1 MKKILL
7 ILPLLFISLMA
18 KDIAFVQKV
27 KGDVTA
33 QDDVKTI
40 VVKKADWLSE
50 KMLITTGD
58 KSGVTMIFKDNS
70 VLVLGANSILILEK
84 YMFAMK
90 EKTYK
95 FELTLNKGTVSFES
109 GKIGELSPEN
119 FIFKTPEATVG
130 IRGTKFM
137 IKVQ

>member
-7 ILPLLFISLMA
+7 ILALLFIPLIA

-33 QDDVKTI
+33 QDDTKTI
-40 VVKKADWLSE
+40 IVKQADWLSE
-50 KMLITTGD
+50 KMLVRTGD

-84 YMFAMK
+84 YIFAMN
-90 EKTYK
+90 EKSYK

-109 GKIGELSPEN
+109 GKISELSPEN

>member
-7 ILPLLFISLMA
+7 LLPLLFITLMA

-33 QDDVKTI
+33 QDDIKTI
-40 VVKKADWLSE
+40 IVEQSDWLSE
-50 KMLITTGD
+50 KMLVRTGD
-58 KSGVTMIFKDNS
+58 KSGITMIFKDNS

-84 YMFAMK
+84 YLFAMK

>member
-7 ILPLLFISLMA
+7 LLPLLFLSLMA

-33 QDDVKTI
+33 KDSEKTI
-40 VVKKADWLSE
+40 KVKQSDWLSE
-50 KMLITTGD
+50 KMLVTTGD
-58 KSGVTMIFKDNS
+58 KSGMTMIFKDNS
-70 VLVLGANSILILEK
+70 VLVLGSNSILILEK

-90 EKTYK
+90 EKSYK
-95 FELTLNKGTVSFES
+95 FELTLNKGSVSFES
-109 GKIGELSPEN
+109 GKIGELSSEN

-137 IKVQ
+137 VKVQ

>member
-7 ILPLLFISLMA
+7 ILPLLFVSLVA

-27 KGDVTA
+27 KGEVTA
-33 QDDVKTI
+33 KDDKKTI
-40 VVKKADWLSE
+40 IVKQSDWLSE

-58 KSGVTMIFKDNS
+58 KSGITMIFKDNS
-70 VLVLGANSILILEK
+70 VLVLGSNSILILEK
-84 YMFAMK
+84 YIFAMK
-90 EKTYK
+90 EKIYK

-109 GKIGELSPEN
+109 GKIGELSPKN

>member
-1 MKKILL
+1 MKL
-7 ILPLLFISLMA
+7 ILTIALLFISLNA

-33 QDDVKTI
+33 EQNFKTL
-40 VVKKADWLSE
+40 VVKQSDWLSE
-50 KMLITTGD
+50 SMIVSTGD

-70 VLVLGANSILILEK
+70 VLVLGSNSILILDK
-84 YMFAMK
+84 YIFAMK
-90 EKTYK
+90 EKSYK
-95 FELTLNKGTVSFES
+95 FELTLNKGSVSFES

>member
-7 ILPLLFISLMA
+7 IIPILFISLHA
-18 KDIAFVQKV
+18 KDIAFAQKV
-27 KGDVTA
+27 KGEVTA
-33 QDDVKTI
+33 KDNEKTI
-40 VVKKADWLSE
+40 TVKQSDWLSE

-58 KSGVTMIFKDNS
+58 KSGITMIFKDNS
-70 VLVLGANSILILEK
+70 VLVLGANSILILDK
-84 YMFAMK
+84 YIFAMK
-90 EKTYK
+90 EKNYK
-95 FELTLNKGTVSFES
+95 FELTLNRGTVSFES

>member
-1 MKKILL
+1 MQKILL
-7 ILPLLFISLMA
+7 VLSLLFISLMA

-27 KGDVTA
+27 KGNVTA

-40 VVKKADWLSE
+40 VVEKADWLSE
-50 KMLITTGD
+50 KMLVTTGD

-70 VLVLGANSILILEK
+70 VLILGSNSILILEK

-90 EKTYK
+90 EKNYK

>member
-1 MKKILL
+1 MNKILL

-27 KGDVTA
+27 KGNVTA
-33 QDDVKTI
+33 QDNLKTI

-50 KMLITTGD
+50 KMLVTTGD
-58 KSGVTMIFKDNS
+58 ESGITMIFKDNS
-70 VLVLGANSILILEK
+70 VLVLGSNSILILEK

-90 EKTYK
+90 EKSYK

>member
-7 ILPLLFISLMA
+7 VLSLLFISLMA

-27 KGDVTA
+27 KGNVTA

-40 VVKKADWLSE
+40 VVEKADWLSE
-50 KMLITTGD
+50 KMLVTTGD

-70 VLVLGANSILILEK
+70 VLILGSNSILILEK

-90 EKTYK
+90 EKSYK

>member
-7 ILPLLFISLMA
+7 ILPLLLVSLMA

-27 KGDVTA
+27 KGNVTA
-33 QDDVKTI
+33 KDDTKTI
-40 VVKKADWLSE
+40 VVQQADWLSE
-50 KMLITTGD
+50 KMLVSTGD
-58 KSGVTMIFKDNS
+58 KSGITMIFKDNS
-70 VLVLGANSILILEK
+70 VLVLGANSILILDK
-84 YMFAMK
+84 YLFAMK
-90 EKTYK
+90 EKSYK
-95 FELTLNKGTVSFES
+95 FELTLNKGTISFES

>member
-7 ILPLLFISLMA
+7 LLPLLFITLMA

-33 QDDVKTI
+33 QDDIKTI
-40 VVKKADWLSE
+40 IVEQSDWLSE
-50 KMLITTGD
+50 KMLVRTGD

-70 VLVLGANSILILEK
+70 VLVLGSNSILILEK
-84 YMFAMK
+84 YIFAMK

>member
-1 MKKILL
+1 MQKILL
-7 ILPLLFISLMA
+7 VLSLLFISLMA

-27 KGDVTA
+27 KGNVTA

-40 VVKKADWLSE
+40 VVEKADWLSE
-50 KMLITTGD
+50 KMLVTTGD

-70 VLVLGANSILILEK
+70 VLVLGSNSILILEK

-90 EKTYK
+90 EKSYK

>member
-7 ILPLLFISLMA
+7 IVPLLFISLVA

-33 QDDVKTI
+33 KDNLTT
-40 VVKKADWLSE
+40 VVVQKADWLSE
-50 KMLITTGD
+50 KMLVSTGNE
-58 KSGVTMIFKDNS
+58 SGITMIFKDNS
-70 VLVLGANSILILEK
+70 VLVLGSNSILILEK

-90 EKTYK
+90 EENYK
-95 FELTLNKGTVSFES
+95 FELTLNKGSVSFES

-119 FIFKTPEATVG
+119 FIFNMPEATVA

-137 IKVQ
+137 IKIQ

>member
-33 QDDVKTI
+33 KDKGKTV

-70 VLVLGANSILILEK
+70 VLVLGSNSILVLEK

-90 EKTYK
+90 EKSYK

>member
-1 MKKILL
+1 MKL
-7 ILPLLFISLMA
+7 ILTIALLFISLSA

-33 QDDVKTI
+33 EENFKVL
-40 VVKKADWLSE
+40 VVKQSDWLGES
-50 KMLITTGD
+50 MIVSTGD

-70 VLVLGANSILILEK
+70 VLVLGSNSILILDK
-84 YMFAMK
+84 YIFAMK
-90 EKTYK
+90 EKSYK
-95 FELTLNKGTVSFES
+95 FELTLNKGSVSFES

>member
-1 MKKILL
+1 MKKLL
-7 ILPLLFISLMA
+7 LLLPLLFISLMA

-27 KGDVTA
+27 KGEVTA
-33 QDDVKTI
+33 KDSAKT
-40 VVKKADWLSE
+40 VVVQQADWLSE
-50 KMLITTGD
+50 KMLVSTGD
-58 KSGVTMIFKDNS
+58 KSGITMIFKDNS
-70 VLVLGANSILILEK
+70 VLVLGSNSILILEK
-84 YMFAMK
+84 YIFAMK
-90 EKTYK
+90 EKNYK
-95 FELTLNKGTVSFES
+95 FELTLNKGSISFES

>member
-7 ILPLLFISLMA
+7 ILPLLLISLMA

-33 QDDVKTI
+33 QDDTKTI
-40 VVKKADWLSE
+40 VVKQADWLSE
-50 KMLITTGD
+50 KMLVTTGD
-58 KSGVTMIFKDNS
+58 KSGVTMVFKDNS

-84 YMFAMK
+84 YIFAMK
-90 EKTYK
+90 EKSYK

>member
-1 MKKILL
+1 MNKILL

-33 QDDVKTI
+33 QDNLKTI

-50 KMLITTGD
+50 KMLVTTGD
-58 KSGVTMIFKDNS
+58 KSGITMIFKDNS
-70 VLVLGANSILILEK
+70 VLVLGSNSILILEK

-90 EKTYK
+90 EKSYK

>member
-7 ILPLLFISLMA
+7 LLPLLLISLMA

-33 QDDVKTI
+33 QDNVKTI
-40 VVKKADWLSE
+40 IVKQADWLSE
-50 KMLITTGD
+50 KMLVSTGD

-70 VLVLGANSILILEK
+70 VLVLGSNSILLLEK

-95 FELTLNKGTVSFES
+95 FELTLNKGSVSFES

>member
-7 ILPLLFISLMA
+7 IVPLLFISLVA

-33 QDDVKTI
+33 KDNLTT
-40 VVKKADWLSE
+40 VVVQKADWLSE
-50 KMLITTGD
+50 KMLVSTGD
-58 KSGVTMIFKDNS
+58 ESGITMIFKDNS
-70 VLVLGANSILILEK
+70 VLVLGSNSILILEK

-90 EKTYK
+90 EENYK
-95 FELTLNKGTVSFES
+95 FELTLNKGSVSFES

-119 FIFKTPEATVG
+119 FIFNMPEATVA

-137 IKVQ
+137 IKIQ

>member
-7 ILPLLFISLMA
+7 ILPLLFISLVA

-33 QDDVKTI
+33 KDDTKTV
-40 VVKKADWLSE
+40 VVKQADWLSE
-50 KMLITTGD
+50 KMLVTTGD

-84 YMFAMK
+84 YLFAMK
-90 EKTYK
+90 EKSYK

-109 GKIGELSPEN
+109 GKIGELSAEN

-137 IKVQ
+137 VKVQ